1 MMTNQ
6 KRNRLRFAV
15 SVSLTMIFGE
25 LATGLAISQDKA
37 ASTDDTSWVIKNL
50 PNQPRYTPATRTA
63 MKQYLED
70 LKQRTPR
77 IPLPQLSEEEKKQGL
92 EDPRTYGYEGRLR
105 RIYLKDAT
113 TGSYSGFSGS
123 SGARS
128 SAASLPPDPAL
139 TLDYAF
145 KVRLFWIAA
154 RANNCQYCLGHQE
167 SKLLATGM
175 SEDAIA
181 ALDSDWGAFDMKEQV
196 AFALAKRLTNEPHLL
211 TSADIDA
218 CKEHFSDLQIIEMI
232 GSIAGN
238 NAINRWKEGTGVPQ
252 STNGGNFGRS
262 KSTDSTSSEEH
273 SYLTPTSKKFVERVS
288 TVAVLD
294 TDNLSLR
301 QYSPTVCNRPSLETG
316 EELSTRLAQVDAR
329 KPRLPLANDAVTREV
344 LGASLK
350 DKELMQWHRLLAN
363 FPVAGKRFV
372 DGIEFTRSH
381 DELST
386 PLQAMLDWVIARQD
400 RAWYATRLANEDL
413 AKAKVSSNTVQAL
426 DGDLSQPSEHLAERD
441 RLLLIVAKNLAASPI
456 VLTDAQVDAAIHV
469 AGPKAVTQVINYTT
483 FRAAFDRITEA
494 AGLGK

>member
-1 MMTNQ
+1 MKTTEN
-6 KRNRLRFAV
+6 RNRLRIAITV
-15 SVSLTMIFGE
+15 SFTMILGE
-25 LATGLAISQDKA
+25 LASDLAISQDNTTPTNN
-37 ASTDDTSWVIKNL
+37 ASLVMKNP
-50 PNQPRYTPATRTA
+50 PNQPRYTPATRDA

-77 IPLPQLSEEEKKQGL
+77 IPLPQQSEDEKKLEL

-105 RIYLKDAT
+105 RIYLMDTT

-128 SAASLPPDPAL
+128 SATSLPPDPAL

-167 SKLLATGM
+167 SKLLAAGM

-181 ALDSDWGAFDMKEQV
+181 ALDSDWGAFDVKEQV

-218 CKEHFSDLQIIEMI
+218 CKEHFSDLQILEMI

-262 KSTDSTSSEEH
+262 KPADSNSSEH

-294 TDNLSLR
+294 TENLSLR
-301 QYSPTVCNRPSLETG
+301 TNSPTACNRPPLEMG
-316 EELSTRLAQVDAR
+316 EELAKRLAQVDAR
-329 KPRLPLANDAVTREV
+329 KPRLPLASDAVTRDV
-344 LGASLK
+344 LGTSLK
-350 DKELMQWHRLLAN
+350 GSQPMQWHRLLAN

-381 DELST
+381 DELSI
-386 PLQAMLDWVIARQD
+386 PLQAMLDWVVARQD
-400 RAWYATRLANEDL
+400 RAWYAIRLADEDIE
-413 AKAKVSSNTVQAL
+413 KANVSKSTVQAL
-426 DGDLSQPSEHLAERD
+426 DGDLRQSSAHLAERD

-456 VLTDAQVDAAIHV
+456 VLTDAQVDDAIRV
-469 AGPKAVTQVINYTT
+469 AGPRAVTQVINYTT

-494 AGLGK
+494 AGLGN

>member
-1 MMTNQ
+1 MKTTQN
-6 KRNRLRFAV
+6 RNRLRIAITV
-15 SVSLTMIFGE
+15 SFTMILGE
-25 LATGLAISQDKA
+25 LASDFAFSQDNTTPTNN
-37 ASTDDTSWVIKNL
+37 ASLVMKNP
-50 PNQPRYTPATRTA
+50 PNQPRYTPATRDA

-77 IPLPQLSEEEKKQGL
+77 IPLPQQSEDEKKLEL

-105 RIYLKDAT
+105 RIYLMDTT

-128 SAASLPPDPAL
+128 SATSLPPDPAL

-167 SKLLATGM
+167 SKLLAAGM

-181 ALDSDWGAFDMKEQV
+181 ALDSDWGAFDVKEQV

-218 CKEHFSDLQIIEMI
+218 CKEHFSDLQILEMI

-262 KSTDSTSSEEH
+262 KPADSNSSEEH

-294 TDNLSLR
+294 TENLSLR
-301 QYSPTVCNRPSLETG
+301 TNSPTACNRPPLEMG
-316 EELSTRLAQVDAR
+316 EELAKRLAQVDAR
-329 KPRLPLANDAVTREV
+329 KPRLPLASDAVTRDV
-344 LGASLK
+344 LGTSLK
-350 DKELMQWHRLLAN
+350 GSQPMQWHRLLAN

-381 DELST
+381 DELSI
-386 PLQAMLDWVIARQD
+386 PLQAMLDWVVARQD
-400 RAWYATRLANEDL
+400 RAWYAIRLADEDIE
-413 AKAKVSSNTVQAL
+413 KANVSKSTVQAL
-426 DGDLSQPSEHLAERD
+426 DGDLRQSSAHLAERD

-456 VLTDAQVDAAIHV
+456 VLTDAQVDDAIRV
-469 AGPKAVTQVINYTT
+469 AGPRAVTQVINYTT

>member
-1 MMTNQ
+1 MKTTQN
-6 KRNRLRFAV
+6 RNRLRIAITV
-15 SVSLTMIFGE
+15 SFSMILGE
-25 LATGLAISQDKA
+25 LASDLAFSQDNTTPTNN
-37 ASTDDTSWVIKNL
+37 ASLVMKNP
-50 PNQPRYTPATRTA
+50 PNQPRYTPATRDA

-77 IPLPQLSEEEKKQGL
+77 IPLPQQSEDEKKLEL

-105 RIYLKDAT
+105 RIYLMDTT

-128 SAASLPPDPAL
+128 SATSLPPDPAL

-167 SKLLATGM
+167 SKLLAAGM

-181 ALDSDWGAFDMKEQV
+181 ALDSDWGAFDVKEQV

-218 CKEHFSDLQIIEMI
+218 CKEHFSDLQILEMI

-262 KSTDSTSSEEH
+262 KPADSNSSEH

-294 TDNLSLR
+294 TENLSLR
-301 QYSPTVCNRPSLETG
+301 TNSPTACNRPPLEMG
-316 EELSTRLAQVDAR
+316 EELAKRLAQVDAR
-329 KPRLPLANDAVTREV
+329 KPRLPLASDAVTRDV
-344 LGASLK
+344 LGTSLK
-350 DKELMQWHRLLAN
+350 GSQPMQWHRLLAN

-381 DELST
+381 DELSI
-386 PLQAMLDWVIARQD
+386 PLQAMLDWVVARQD
-400 RAWYATRLANEDL
+400 RAWYAIRLADEDIE
-413 AKAKVSSNTVQAL
+413 KANVSKSTVQAL
-426 DGDLSQPSEHLAERD
+426 DGDLRQSSAHLAERD

-456 VLTDAQVDAAIHV
+456 VLTDAQVDDAIRV
-469 AGPKAVTQVINYTT
+469 AGPRAVTQVINYTT